1 MIDHIQDATRGIG
14 SRTEALKEQ
23 TLDLAATAREKL
35 AEGGTWVKDFTSK
48 EPAKALGIALGV
60 GVFLGWLIKRR

>member
-1 MIDHIQDATRGIG
+1 MIDHTQDLTSLG

-23 TLDLAATAREKL
+23 TLELAAVAREKL
-35 AEGGTWVKDFTSK
+35 AGGGAWVKDYATK
-48 EPAKALGIALGV
+48 EPVKALGIALGV